1 MNKLVVISG
10 GFHPFHAG
18 HMALYTAAKEA
29 FPDAQVVIGATNA
42 QKDRPFPFKIKQKLA
57 QVSGVPPKDFVEV
70 TRQFSAEDPAI
81 ASRIKNPNDTI
92 LIFARSE
99 KDKGE
104 PPLPAQPD
112 PKTGQLPL
120 VTRGPNKGKPV
131 SNYLQYFAGN
141 EDNLEPMTQ
150 HAYMAYLP
158 TVEFGPGIT
167 SASEIRAAWPTLNDK
182 RKTAMVMSLYPTTQ
196 KNPKLAASVV
206 KLMDAGM
213 GEQTVT
219 ENDTDRFK
227 KYIRPVVKTEPKIER
242 TTNPAGRTTD
252 HVEWK
257 VTTPTGEIHR
267 YKSKKQAQEHFDSFS
282 KQGIAEGKVKLY
294 TDPGYFGAE
303 IDDTGFDNL
312 PIINISANQLVGFE
326 PDSKMNQPKS
336 RANVEKIVAG
346 LKQGAKLPPL
356 LVRKYKNGYQVLDGH
371 HRFWAY
377 KLLGVKSIPSRIVPD
392 EDIEEISKQGVAEG
406 ITADMRDFFAK
417 EKPSKQLMSPK
428 VYRGTTDYLNQ
439 QKQQSKEQS
448 ELAYLK
454 VLLHTAMVAR
464 QQGKSLNSVMR
475 QQDIAKLVMA
485 KADGTLDKITVKE
498 QGIEEA
504 RRNPEQNV
512 KLPSGMKELQAIA
525 KTISDP
531 ENWAISMTSLPK
543 LGINPQVGIS
553 EDTPKGI
560 YFYPLDYAV
569 DKTRYGKLPWGDNY
583 PYIQLFQYDRS
594 GEMTQQ
600 TKVDPTRLKQA
611 LLQYCPEEVIQQA
624 IDEPEYDGT
633 PYWTI
638 YDCLSR
644 LGKSDE
650 TNVVR
655 WNKVLRDLGFTSV
668 YDPGKGWIAYNEPTQ
683 GVVLDPRIIKQHKT
697 ISNRQEARVVTPTK
711 IEQAIFDTMD
721 MELASNRAWQKY
733 DPDSTKLRAAAKEYA
748 KDPKFKPWFG
758 KPGTEEIYD
767 KAKGLGRYGA
777 RQLSD
782 EAWDW
787 YKDSKKNPITAMTE
801 TNITKHM
808 DYLEE
813 K

>member
-141 EDNLEPMTQ
+141 EDNLEPMTH

-257 VTTPTGEIHR
+257 VTSPTGEIHR
-267 YKSKKQAQEHFDSFS
+267 YNSKKQAQAHFDSF
-282 KQGIAEGKVKLY
+282 
-294 TDPGYFGAE
+294 
-303 IDDTGFDNL
+303 
-312 PIINISANQLVGFE
+312 
-326 PDSKMNQPKS
+326 
-336 RANVEKIVAG
+336 
-346 LKQGAKLPPL
+346 
-356 LVRKYKNGYQVLDGH
+356 
-371 HRFWAY
+371 
-377 KLLGVKSIPSRIVPD
+377 
-392 EDIEEISKQGVAEG
+392 SKQGVAEG

-504 RRNPEQNV
+504 RSNPEQNV

-560 YFYPLDYAV
+560 YFYPLDYAL

-594 GEMTQQ
+594 GEMTKETQ
-600 TKVDPTRLKQA
+600 VDPAKLKQA

-697 ISNRQEARVVTPTK
+697 ISNRQEARVVTPAK

-721 MELASNRAWQKY
+721 MELAASRAWQAY
-733 DPDSTKLRAAAKEYA
+733 DPDGSKLRAAAKEYA
-748 KDPKFKPWFG
+748 KDPRFKPWFG

-767 KAKGLGRYGA
+767 KAEALGRYGA

>member
-1 MNKLVVISG
+1 MR
-10 GFHPFHAG
+10 
-18 HMALYTAAKEA
+18 LYE
-29 FPDAQVVIGATNA
+29 FFD
-42 QKDRPFPFKIKQKLA
+42 
-57 QVSGVPPKDFVEV
+57 
-70 TRQFSAEDPAI
+70 
-81 ASRIKNPNDTI
+81 
-92 LIFARSE
+92 
-99 KDKGE
+99 
-104 PPLPAQPD
+104 QP
-112 PKTGQLPL
+112 
-120 VTRGPNKGKPV
+120 R
-131 SNYLQYFAGN
+131 
-141 EDNLEPMTQ
+141 E
-150 HAYMAYLP
+150 
-158 TVEFGPGIT
+158 
-167 SASEIRAAWPTLNDK
+167 
-182 RKTAMVMSLYPTTQ
+182 
-196 KNPKLAASVV
+196 
-206 KLMDAGM
+206 GM
-213 GEQTVT
+213 GFLGEKNVE
-219 ENDTDRFK
+219 ENDLDKFK
-227 KYIRPVVKTEPKIER
+227 KYIRPVVKTTPKIER

-252 HVEWK
+252 HVEYK

-454 VLLHTAMVAR
+454 ILLHTAMVAR

-560 YFYPLDYAV
+560 YFYPLNYAL